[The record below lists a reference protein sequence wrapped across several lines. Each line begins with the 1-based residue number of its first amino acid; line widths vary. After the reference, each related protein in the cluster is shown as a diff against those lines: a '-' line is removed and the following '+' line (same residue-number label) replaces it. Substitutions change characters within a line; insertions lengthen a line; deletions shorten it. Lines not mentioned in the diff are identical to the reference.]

1 MQTDRGDA
9 MLELCDVWRRFGG
22 TVAARGVSFSVP
34 RGKAVGLIGPNG
46 AGKSTVMNVI
56 AGAIKPDSGSVF
68 LDGHEITGDRPFRIA
83 RRGLVRTFQASN
95 LFSRLTVLENLLVA
109 VPGARGESFLEA
121 FRGRRHWRPAEL
133 AAVERARGLL
143 ETFGLT
149 EVEDSFAS
157 DLSGGQKRLTEI
169 VRALMAQPR
178 LLLLDE
184 PIAGVSPT
192 MAASIAGRLKSLAAG
207 GLTMLVVEHE
217 MWFVE
222 ELCDHLIVMAE
233 GAVLI
238 EGTMDEV
245 RASEAVADAYL
256 S

>member
-1 MQTDRGDA
+1 
-9 MLELCDVWRRFGG
+9 MLELRDVWRRFGG
-22 TVAARGVSFSVP
+22 TIAARGVSFSVP
-34 RGKAVGLIGPNG
+34 RGRAVGLIGPNG

-56 AGAIKPDSGSVF
+56 AGAIRPDSGSVYF
-68 LDGHEITGDRPFRIA
+68 EGREITDERPFRIA

-109 VPGARGESFLEA
+109 VPAARGESFRGA
-121 FRGRRHWRPAEL
+121 CRGRRHWRHAEL

-143 ETFGLT
+143 ESFGLS
-149 EVEDSFAS
+149 EVEDSFAA

-178 LLLLDE
+178 FLLLDE

-192 MAASIAGRLKSLAAG
+192 MTASIAQRLKDLAAR

-222 ELCDHLIVMAE
+222 QLCDYVIVMAE
-233 GAVLI
+233 GAVLT
-238 EGTMDEV
+238 EGTMDDV
-245 RASEAVADAYL
+245 RANEAVADAYL